1 MTKNGA
7 IAKAKK
13 LADKLQIVSVVE
25 LNGNYEVI
33 HYDYLEEFIEG
44 GYTLIANYKY
54 DYKVVKF

>member
-13 LADKLQIVSVVE
+13 YADKMQVVSVVE
-25 LNGNYEVI
+25 FNGNYEVI
-33 HYDYLEEFIEG
+33 HYDYLEEFLED
-44 GYTLIANYKY
+44 GYKLVASYKY